1 MKARRRGDTPVA
13 FTGSALPALRES
25 RTGELRVGDSESIRE
40 SRDRPV
46 GDRNVAA
53 PTATLLFAVAA
64 FLLFAASSCAH
75 NLPLSYVD
83 LRISENGVDATI
95 ETSAKNLARELPEAT
110 EEMLL
115 ANAPAQKDLLLAAVR
130 AGLTITANEE
140 ALSAE
145 LLEAEPLLARK
156 DLRLRLAFPWKQ
168 RPETITVRCGLFS
181 SDPRHKTFLNVYQG
195 ETLQRQQ
202 IFDKDSFQID
212 YRLSSRQRIG
222 DVVTQFLREGVR
234 HIFIGPDH
242 ILFLVGLLLLGG
254 TLSQLLRIVTAFTL
268 AHSVTLVLATLNV
281 LSPPARVIEPMIALS
296 IIFVGAHALW
306 QSKEGA
312 IDDCS
317 SRFASGLCMASAS
330 QTCCEKCDCRAGRS
344 AGRSSH
350 STPASRS
357 DRPALFWRLRRFWR
371 CFIGALFPRLPAGLF
386 RLAPFA

>member
-242 ILFLVGLLLLGG
+242 ILFLVGQACIVLAVAPLLALLYRR
-254 TLSQLLRIVTAFTL
+254 TLPATSGRIV
-268 AHSVTLVLATLNV
+268 
-281 LSPPARVIEPMIALS
+281 
-296 IIFVGAHALW
+296 
-306 QSKEGA
+306 
-312 IDDCS
+312 
-317 SRFASGLCMASAS
+317 
-330 QTCCEKCDCRAGRS
+330 S
-344 AGRSSH
+344 AGVFCVIV
-350 STPASRS
+350 A
-357 DRPALFWRLRRFWR
+357 
-371 CFIGALFPRLPAGLF
+371 GAYWFTERTFDAV
-386 RLAPFA
+386 